1 MQYFVDL
8 EVQNSWQVQYFVEL
22 EMRIAWQV
30 QYSVDLEVQVS
41 WQASLLGE
49 PAESL
54 QRNMVDFEGVLGP
67 ILREFW
73 GT

>member
-1 MQYFVDL
+1 MDVQYFVDL

-30 QYSVDLEVQVS
+30 QYSVDLE
-41 WQASLLGE
+41 ALGT
-49 PAESL
+49 PSIATRSKAPT
-54 QRNMVDFEGVLGP
+54 RAPGIATRRGP